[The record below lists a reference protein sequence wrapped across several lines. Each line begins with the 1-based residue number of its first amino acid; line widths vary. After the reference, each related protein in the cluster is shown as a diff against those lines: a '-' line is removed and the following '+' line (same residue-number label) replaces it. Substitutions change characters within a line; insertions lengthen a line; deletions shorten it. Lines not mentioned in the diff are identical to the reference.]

1 MFGYKNLKQIEAE
14 INQAEKS
21 GQFESLSISIC
32 LIISGII
39 AGYGWAF
46 IVYS

>member
-1 MFGYKNLKQIEAE
+1 MFGYKNLNHIESE

-21 GQFESLSISIC
+21 IRFESLSISIC
-32 LIISGII
+32 LVIAGII